1 MSDAMPSPKRS
12 FFERLVSTK
21 DTGEPAQKDDLLD
34 IRVHNPLRRVIEL
47 LKDLK
52 RHQNTTVSLRF
63 TIPLIAL
70 PVVLLAAFQLGR
82 VETACV
88 PAFTTLVGNLDI
100 VRIKAPKNPPTLV
113 GQIVGFF
120 SQVPLITKPSDLVDT
135 TRTVLLTQKDGT
147 LTVVHA
153 ADIGT
158 VPFDK
163 RDVLI
168 TGYLNA
174 CTRTITLDDAKN
186 LSLLNPFQ

>member
-1 MSDAMPSPKRS
+1 MSDPTDPPKPS
-12 FFERLVSTK
+12 FLAGLFSTNK
-21 DTGEPAQKDDLLD
+21 SNDDAQKDDLVD
-34 IRVHNPLRRVIEL
+34 IRVHNPLRRVVEL

-70 PVVLLAAFQLGR
+70 PIVLLAAFQLGR

-88 PAFTTLVGNLDI
+88 PAFTTVVGNLDI
-100 VRIKAPKNPPTLV
+100 IRIRAPKNPPTLF
-113 GQIVGFF
+113 GQIAGFF
-120 SQVPLITKPSDLVDT
+120 TQMPLLSKPSDLTEV
-135 TRTVLLTQKDGT
+135 TRAVLLTQRDGT
-147 LTVVHA
+147 LTLIHA

-158 VPFDK
+158 VSFDK
-163 RDVLI
+163 RDVI
-168 TGYLNA
+168 VSGYLNT